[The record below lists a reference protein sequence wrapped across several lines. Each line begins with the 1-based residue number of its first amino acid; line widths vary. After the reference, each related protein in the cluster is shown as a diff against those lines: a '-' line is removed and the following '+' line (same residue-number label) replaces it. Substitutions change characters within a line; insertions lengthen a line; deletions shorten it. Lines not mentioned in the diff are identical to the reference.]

1 MDAEEKDEI
10 DEYGEE
16 EEYYEEYTP
25 NNANADG
32 AVPANISHIEQNP
45 PANFIIDSPNQNDND
60 ID

>member
-32 AVPANISHIEQNP
+32 AVPANISHIE
-45 PANFIIDSPNQNDND
+45 
-60 ID
+60 